1 MRKHFSL
8 LDALSIAMIVVLL
21 LLIYMLVRP

>member
-21 LLIYMLVRP
+21 LLIYMLVKP